1 MESLYVG
8 FEYRVIS
15 VARAGSKPGSQHDE
29 GDLWSLWGNRRW
41 YFCLIEGN
49 FSVDVLEVLSFQ
61 LKRAVNPVGYLILQ
75 GQSFF
80 TRMPLQYPRGRPCGF
95 CEEL

>member
-29 GDLWSLWGNRRW
+29 GDLWSLWVIGDG
-41 YFCLIEGN
+41 I
-49 FSVDVLEVLSFQ
+49 S
-61 LKRAVNPVGYLILQ
+61 A
-75 GQSFF
+75 
-80 TRMPLQYPRGRPCGF
+80 
-95 CEEL
+95 